1 MKCPCCGD
9 EVGLENLSLGFGVP
23 DEVFQMPSAQCRE
36 RVRANSDL
44 CSIDDTRFFI
54 RGVLEVPIQQMG
66 LNFGWGVWAEVSQIA
81 FDDYLAHYSEN
92 GEELPAMAGVLANG
106 LPGNED
112 GTLGLPLRIQ
122 LRASDKRPAF
132 ALEPSDN
139 ELYREQ
145 TEGMPAR
152 KWHTLISGMTSAPG
166 APQESPDRAH

>member
-9 EVGLENLSLGFGVP
+9 EVGLENLDLGFGLP
-23 DEVFQMPSAQCRE
+23 DEVFQMPSAQRRE

-44 CSIDDTRFFI
+44 CTIDDTRFFL
-54 RGVLEVPIQQMG
+54 RGVLHVPIQQMEK
-66 LNFGWGVWAEVSQIA
+66 NFGWGVWAEVSRIS
-81 FDDYLAHYSEN
+81 FDNYLAHYSEN
-92 GEELPAMAGVLANG
+92 GEAAPAMAGVLANS

-112 GTLGLPLRIQ
+112 GTMGLPLLIQ
-122 LRASDKRPAF
+122 MGAPDKRPTF

-152 KWHTLISGMTSAPG
+152 KWHTLVSGMAGAPG
-166 APQESPDRAH
+166 VPQESPDRAH